1 MHQIIFDVPNN
12 CLGRELLE
20 DAAVIAVRRVTVLQP
35 AHEVRNR
42 GFHRRALLPKLLAR
56 RAEQFV
62 QHERRRMQSRVR
74 HREEQE
80 QRHHARSE
88 APDVT

>member
-1 MHQIIFDVPNN
+1 
-12 CLGRELLE
+12 
-20 DAAVIAVRRVTVLQP
+20 
-35 AHEVRNR
+35 
-42 GFHRRALLPKLLAR
+42 
-56 RAEQFV
+56 V